1 MGIMKQEW
9 RKTEGKGHS
18 ETRKRR
24 NTDRGG
30 ERWVKSRKG
39 ETQTE
44 AEKDIRRRRP
54 QKRTKTGWK
63 LQIEI
68 KKKKKAKVL

>member
-18 ETRKRR
+18 GTRKRR
-24 NTDRGG
+24 NTDRAG
-30 ERWVKSRKG
+30 ERWDHSQKE

-44 AEKDIRRRRP
+44 VEEGIRRRS
-54 QKRTKTGWK
+54 KRNREDHKREEEQG
-63 LQIEI
+63 ENYR
-68 KKKKKAKVL
+68 